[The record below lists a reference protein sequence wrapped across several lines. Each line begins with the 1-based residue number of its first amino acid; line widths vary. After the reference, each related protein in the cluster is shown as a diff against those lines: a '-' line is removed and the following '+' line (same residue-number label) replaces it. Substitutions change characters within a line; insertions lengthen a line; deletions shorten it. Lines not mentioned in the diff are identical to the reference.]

1 MRPFDDISS
10 PELGLEDDVLPTQ
23 QRFPTPRWLQQRHGE
38 GRAAASAFH
47 PSPSSS
53 WKSTLS
59 RRLGSAPAAARSLCR
74 LAGDAAL
81 LPLLTNALTVLAAHA
96 PSSSMP
102 AVLRPRLTPR
112 YVLSAL
118 LLLYATYRCLLTSR
132 PLLAS
137 DLPPYAGGPYGVAA
151 LDIEVPLA
159 GGPRRVSNATFAADG
174 RPAFDV
180 HTVLFTLYYP
190 TTSSSSGRTDAVAA
204 EPADRYHWIPKPVSA
219 TARGYARF
227 LGADNALVRGALT
240 FGLWL
245 VAGGITIPARVG
257 APLVPVDE
265 QLVVDDGNLFDDV
278 DAAVEGRR
286 RLPVMVFSHG
296 MLSSRTDYTAYLGA
310 LAARGVVVAAL
321 EHRDGSSPGS
331 AVMTTT
337 AAATEW
343 RYGFGLRDL
352 APAQGG
358 GKLDT
363 PALKEAQLSFR
374 EAEIDAA
381 LSVLRALD
389 AGPSSSSSSS
399 SSSPSI
405 QQPPT
410 AATNPRH
417 PASVPSDIYTTF
429 VNRLDVA
436 RPTLAGHSYGATGVL
451 RALRQRSHSS
461 SAATTTSPRHGET
474 PPPSPW
480 FAGAVALDPGKSSGP
495 LNADVTVPLAIC
507 HSASWSRPGAGLF
520 FGRPHFD
527 VVRDIAEG
535 LNERCSGSGGGD
547 SNTLSPSPLHPS
559 PPSSLL
565 RRAEEQTNAN
575 DNNNNNCTAGAR
587 GWFFTSLG
595 TSHPS
600 ITDAPLLEP
609 LLLSWT
615 TGSTM
620 DAAQGIRQYVHLT
633 RDFVSY
639 QHTGARGG
647 LLALSGD
654 ESAVSRDYDPAH
666 NDGMPERW
674 RKYWQVHVAP
684 AD

>member
-10 PELGLEDDVLPTQ
+10 PGLGLEDDVLPTQ
-23 QRFPTPRWLQQRHGE
+23 QRFPTPRWLQQGQRE
-38 GRAAASAFH
+38 GRTGASYSPASASAF
-47 PSPSSS
+47 PSSS

-59 RRLGSAPAAARSLCR
+59 RRLSATSSAARSVYHLTS
-74 LAGDAAL
+74 DAL
-81 LPLLTNALTVLAAHA
+81 LPLLTNALTVLVTHA
-96 PSSSMP
+96 PSSTP
-102 AVLRPRLTPR
+102 AFLRPRLTPR

-118 LLLYATYRCLLTSR
+118 LILYATYRCLLTSR

-137 DLPPYAGGPYGVAA
+137 NLPPYADGPYDVAA
-151 LDIEVPLA
+151 LDIEVALA
-159 GGPRRVSNATFAADG
+159 DAPRRVSNATFAADG

-190 TTSSSSGRTDAVAA
+190 SSSRTAVV
-204 EPADRYHWIPKPVSA
+204 ETVDRYHWIPKPVSA

-227 LGADNALVRGALT
+227 LGVDNALVRGALT

-245 VAGGITIPARVG
+245 IAGGITIPARVG
-257 APLVPVDE
+257 APLIPVE
-265 QLVVDDGNLFDDV
+265 ELVGVDVNVDGERRTSVAV
-278 DAAVEGRR
+278 DTGAGAGAPPL
-286 RLPVMVFSHG
+286 LPVMVFSHG
-296 MLSSRTDYTAYLGA
+296 MLSSRTDYTAYLGS

-337 AAATEW
+337 PGTTTTTTTTTEW
-343 RYGFGLRDL
+343 RYAFGLRDL
-352 APAQGG
+352 ASGPGDDGG
-358 GKLDT
+358 ELDT

-374 EAEIDAA
+374 EAEIEAA

-389 AGPSSSSSSS
+389 AGPSSSPS
-399 SSSPSI
+399 SSSPPSI
-405 QQPPT
+405 QPPT

-429 VNRLDVA
+429 INRLDVA

-451 RALRQRSHSS
+451 RALRQRPSS
-461 SAATTTSPRHGET
+461 THDKT
-474 PPPSPW
+474 SPW

-495 LNADVTVPLAIC
+495 LNADVTVPLTIC
-507 HSASWSRPGAGLF
+507 HSASWSRPGPSLF

-535 LNERCSGSGGGD
+535 LNERCSGGGAAAGD
-547 SNTLSPSPLHPS
+547 STTH
-559 PPSSLL
+559 SLL
-565 RRAEEQTNAN
+565 QREGAEDAPKNS
-575 DNNNNNCTAGAR
+575 NCTVGAR

-620 DAAQGIRQYVHLT
+620 DAAQGIQQYVDLT

-639 QHTGARGG
+639 QHTGAREG
-647 LLALSGD
+647 LLALAGD
-654 ESAVSRDYDPAH
+654 ESAISRKYDPAH

-684 AD
+684 D